1 MILSDFDLES
11 MIKEKR
17 LVVRPFNKE
26 IVRENG
32 LDLRLSDQVA
42 RHNPKRSVSSVIDPS
57 DPESLKDEYLIER
70 NPKGVVIA
78 PATQVLLST
87 LEFVGLPDNLVGF
100 VELRSTWARHGLFV
114 PPTIIDA
121 GFSGTITLEVF
132 NSSKFPILLRPKVRF
147 AHVIFATTLSR
158 VRNAY
163 KGTYLNQKGV
173 FLPKKL

>member
-11 MIKEKR
+11 LIKERR
-17 LVVRPFNKE
+17 LVVKPFAKE
-26 IVRENG
+26 IIRENG

-42 RHNPKRSVSSVIDPS
+42 RHNPKRDSKFLIDPS
-57 DPESLKDEYLIER
+57 DPETLKGEY
-70 NPKGVVIA
+70 VVYREKRGIIVD
-78 PATQVLLST
+78 PGTQVLLST
-87 LEFVGLPDNLVGF
+87 IEFVGLPDNLVGF
-100 VELRSTWARHGLFV
+100 VELRSTWARHGLFM

-121 GFSGTITLEVF
+121 GFAGTITLEVF

-147 AHVIFATTLSR
+147 AHVIFATTLNR

-163 KGTYLNQKGV
+163 KGTYLNQRGV

>member
-17 LVVRPFNKE
+17 LVIKPFAKE
-26 IVRENG
+26 IIRENG

-42 RHNPKRSVSSVIDPS
+42 RHNPARDTGFLIDPS
-57 DPESLKDEYLIER
+57 DPSTLKDEYVLER
-70 NPKGVVIA
+70 MPKGIIVN
-78 PATQVLLST
+78 PGTQVLLST
-87 LEFVGLPDNLVGF
+87 IEFVGLPDNLVGF

-132 NSSKFPILLRPKVRF
+132 NSSRFPILLRPKVRF
-147 AHVIFATTLSR
+147 AHVIFATTLNR

-163 KGTYLNQKGV
+163 SGTYLNQKGV